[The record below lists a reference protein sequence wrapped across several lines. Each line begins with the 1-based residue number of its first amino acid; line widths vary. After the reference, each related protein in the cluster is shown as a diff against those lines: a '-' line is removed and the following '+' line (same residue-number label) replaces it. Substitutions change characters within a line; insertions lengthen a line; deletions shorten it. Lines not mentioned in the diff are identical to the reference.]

1 MTGMTGSVLDPRRST
16 GTILIGGLHPAI
28 RGPVVTIGQTF
39 ILMFQV
45 IGTAVRNPVGY
56 WRDTVEEMY
65 SMYRFCW
72 LPTFVCA
79 GTFGFL
85 IGNFAYNFL
94 RLAGGGNRLGT
105 FFTYAMARE
114 IAPFTTGMAVA
125 GVMGTAMC
133 ADLGARKVREELDA
147 LRVLGVDVVRTLVLP
162 RVISIIMMCTAFNL
176 LTIGIG
182 TLMALISASVVGDT
196 SPGGFFALLLANF
209 TAPEMAGSVIKM
221 AIIGLFIGVVCA
233 QKGLNAGGG
242 SEGVGRAVN
251 QAVVLCFAAVW
262 IFDFL
267 GNVVL
272 LGLFPEVLIN
282 R

>member
-1 MTGMTGSVLDPRRST
+1 MLGAVPSAL
-16 GTILIGGLHPAI
+16 LA
-28 RGPVVTIGQTF
+28 PVVTIGQTF
-39 ILMFQV
+39 TLMFAV
-45 IGTAVRNPVGY
+45 IKTAVQNPVGY
-56 WRDTVEEMY
+56 WRDTFEEMY

-147 LRVLGVDVVRTLVLP
+147 LRVLGVDIVRTLVLP

-196 SPGGFFALLLANF
+196 SPGAFFGLLLANF

-221 AIIGLFIGVVCA
+221 AVIGLFIGVVCA

-242 SEGVGRAVN
+242 AEGVGRAVN
-251 QAVVLCFAAVW
+251 QAVVLCFAATW

-267 GNVVL
+267 GNMVL
-272 LGLFPEVLIN
+272 LGMFPEVLIN